1 MEQRNDRNLMWEIEN
16 GEKGTMN
23 SNSRILEKDYIQA

>member
-1 MEQRNDRNLMWEIEN
+1 MEWRTNRNLMWEIEN

-23 SNSRILEKDYIQA
+23 SNFKILEKD